1 MTHRQLKIVLAIGVL
16 LAGGLVGLFFLLFEQ
31 VEEMKD
37 VGFRGPARLNRF
49 LAAERL
55 FNRVGVPATSS
66 FEDWELPADPQATL
80 LLLNPHRVM
89 TEDQGSELLDWVAA
103 GGNLVA
109 ILPDAPSL
117 DPLMLHF
124 GVGAAEP
131 EFAEEEEEIEVEE
144 EKDGKDSKDA
154 KDEKGAEGP
163 VDPFADVVG
172 EAVEVPLQDSP
183 AGKPFKIYAQGFR
196 RLLPPEDGPDE
207 DDGLEVEA
215 GSENGTFLLRYAY
228 ESGQVTFVS
237 DAGFLTND
245 FIGKLD
251 HGPFAWA
258 LVQGQGGPPAEI
270 LLVVRDEVPSLFTLL
285 ARHAWMVLVSGAFLM
300 LAWLRLAG
308 SRVGPV
314 LPDPPRDRRSL
325 LEHVEAAGA
334 FLWQSGHAGELLQ
347 STRQALLRRVEVR
360 QPTWAKLPPR
370 ELADRLANALNAGN
384 TAGSTGIAPMAVA
397 RALYGP
403 LETEAADFVSTIQT
417 LETLRRSL

>member
-1 MTHRQLKIVLAIGVL
+1 MTHRQLKIALAIGVL
-16 LAGGLVGLFFLLFEQ
+16 LAGGLVGLFFLLFEP

-55 FNRVGVPATSS
+55 FTRLGVPAQSS
-66 FEDWELPADPQATL
+66 FDDWELPGPQATL
-80 LLLNPHRVM
+80 LLLNPQRVM
-89 TEDQGSELLDWVAA
+89 TEDRGSQILDWVAA

-109 ILPDAPSL
+109 VLPDAPSL
-117 DPLMLHF
+117 DPLMVHF
-124 GVGAAEP
+124 GIDAVEP
-131 EFAEEEEEIEVEE
+131 EPLEEEEEEEEKAAAEAEAGE

-163 VDPFADVVG
+163 IDPFADVIG
-172 EAVEVPLQDSP
+172 ETVEVPLRDSP
-183 AGKPFKIYAQGFR
+183 AEKPFKVYVQGFR
-196 RLLPPEDGPDE
+196 RLLPPESSPEE
-207 DDGLEVEA
+207 DDGLEVQA
-215 GSENGTFLLRYAY
+215 GTESGTFLLRYAY

-237 DAGFLTND
+237 NAGFLSNESL
-245 FIGKLD
+245 GKLD

-258 LVQGQGGPPAEI
+258 LVQGQAGPPESI

-285 ARHAWMVLVSGAFLM
+285 ARHAWMVLVSGFFLM

-308 SRVGPV
+308 GRLGPV

-325 LEHVEAAGA
+325 LEHVEATGD

-347 STRQALLRRVEVR
+347 STRQAFLRRVEVR

-370 ELADRLANALNAGN
+370 ELVHRLAAAAGLAAPAVDRALN
-384 TAGSTGIAPMAVA
+384 GSVGDDP
-397 RALYGP
+397 
-403 LETEAADFVSTIQT
+403 AAFTSTIQT